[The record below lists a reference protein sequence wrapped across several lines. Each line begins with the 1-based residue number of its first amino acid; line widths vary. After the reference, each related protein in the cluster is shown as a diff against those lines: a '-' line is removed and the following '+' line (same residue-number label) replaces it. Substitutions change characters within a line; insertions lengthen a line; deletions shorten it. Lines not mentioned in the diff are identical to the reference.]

1 MFPLLLMLLSGVA
14 QALENGNGLRLQKM
28 SEQVYAVVGPYGG
41 RTPQNLGN
49 NATFGFVVTDEGVVL
64 IDSGGTY
71 QGAEAIDR
79 LIKQVTD
86 KPVKYVLNSGGQD
99 HRWLGNGYFKER
111 GARVIASEAV
121 VADQHKRLQD
131 QMFMLGNQVGE
142 KEIVGTEPVYADE
155 TFTDSMRFILGST
168 VFELQRVGPAH
179 TPGDSLVWL
188 PRKKI
193 VFTGDVVFVGR
204 IPGVLAHSN
213 SKGWINAFDAMA
225 SLKPKVIVPGHGPV
239 TDLAQARKDSRD
251 YLAFLRKT
259 VGNFMESGGDISD
272 IGTLDQSHF
281 AYLKGYELLKGRNAQ
296 QVYQEMEW
304 E

>member
-1 MFPLLLMLLSGVA
+1 M
-14 QALENGNGLRLQKM
+14 
-28 SEQVYAVVGPYGG
+28 
-41 RTPQNLGN
+41 
-49 NATFGFVVTDEGVVL
+49 
-64 IDSGGTY
+64 
-71 QGAEAIDR
+71 
-79 LIKQVTD
+79 
-86 KPVKYVLNSGGQD
+86 
-99 HRWLGNGYFKER
+99 
-111 GARVIASEAV
+111 
-121 VADQHKRLQD
+121 
-131 QMFMLGNQVGE
+131 
-142 KEIVGTEPVYADE
+142 
-155 TFTDSMRFILGST
+155 
-168 VFELQRVGPAH
+168 
-179 TPGDSLVWL
+179 LVWL

-239 TDLAQARKDSRD
+239 TDLAQARKDTRD